1 MIFLQLL
8 ISGILIGGVYALISL
23 GLTLIF
29 GVMRIVNFVHG
40 DMLMVAMYF
49 SYWFY
54 TLYSVDNYIGLFL
67 VVPALGL
74 LGALMYRFVIRHAI
88 RRSHEASILVTI
100 GLSIVIQNAA
110 LLLWSADYRSIH
122 NEWATRSLQWGDLRI
137 SSPLLIAFIVA
148 LVVTGILFAFLHRT
162 YLGKA
167 IRAASMDRFAAVLM
181 GVHPQRI
188 FTLSFAIGIALVGV
202 AGALLSSVFAVHP
215 TLGTQFLLVS
225 FVVVVLGGLGSLRGA
240 ILGGLLI
247 GVVETTSAYFIG
259 SSMKQLVYLLLFIVI
274 LIVKPA
280 GLFGKRIP
288 EVNQ

>member
-40 DMLMVAMYF
+40 DMLMVAMYL
-49 SYWFY
+49 SYWLF
-54 TLYSVDNYIGLFL
+54 TLYSVELYTGLFL
-67 VVPALGL
+67 VIPVLAA
-74 LGALMYRFVIRHAI
+74 LGALIYWGVIRFAI
-88 RRSHEASILVTI
+88 RRSHEASILATI
-100 GLSIVIQNAA
+100 GISIVIQNAA
-110 LLLWSADYRSIH
+110 LLLWSSDYRSVH
-122 NEWATRSLQWGDLRI
+122 NEWATHSLQWGDLRI
-137 SSPLLIAFIVA
+137 SAPLLIAFIGA
-148 LVVTGILFAFLHRT
+148 LLVTGLVFAFLHYT

-167 IRAASMDRFAAVLM
+167 IRAASMDRFAAILM
-181 GVHPQRI
+181 GVNPQRI
-188 FTLSFAIGIALVGV
+188 FTVSFAIGTALVGV
-202 AGALLSSVFAVHP
+202 AGALLSSVYAVHP
-215 TLGTQFLLVS
+215 TLGTQFLLIS

-247 GVVETTSAYFIG
+247 GVVETVSAYFIG
-259 SSMKQLVYLLLFIVI
+259 ASMKQLVYLLLFLVI

>member
-1 MIFLQLL
+1 
-8 ISGILIGGVYALISL
+8 
-23 GLTLIF
+23 
-29 GVMRIVNFVHG
+29 
-40 DMLMVAMYF
+40 
-49 SYWFY
+49 
-54 TLYSVDNYIGLFL
+54 
-67 VVPALGL
+67 
-74 LGALMYRFVIRHAI
+74 
-88 RRSHEASILVTI
+88 
-100 GLSIVIQNAA
+100 
-110 LLLWSADYRSIH
+110 
-122 NEWATRSLQWGDLRI
+122 LQWGDLRI

-240 ILGGLLI
+240 ILGVLLI

-259 SSMKQLVYLLLFIVI
+259 SSMNQLVYLLLFIVI

>member
-122 NEWATRSLQWGDLRI
+122 NEWATRSLQWGDLRN
-137 SSPLLIAFIVA
+137 IVA
-148 LVVTGILFAFLHRT
+148 LV
-162 YLGKA
+162 
-167 IRAASMDRFAAVLM
+167 DRLY
-181 GVHPQRI
+181 RR
-188 FTLSFAIGIALVGV
+188 
-202 AGALLSSVFAVHP
+202 
-215 TLGTQFLLVS
+215 
-225 FVVVVLGGLGSLRGA
+225 LGGDRNP
-240 ILGGLLI
+240 
-247 GVVETTSAYFIG
+247 VRF
-259 SSMKQLVYLLLFIVI
+259 SSPHLS
-274 LIVKPA
+274 
-280 GLFGKRIP
+280 G
-288 EVNQ
+288 